1 MLNLSGNKA
10 QLFQDLLNSSNKSF
24 NTGSSFQGPQ
34 IAANVLIPDMN
45 PDGSFKI
52 APPNPYN
59 HGPSRINTFNVNKDY
74 PQLPERG
81 TPYRAFGRFGSGTPG
96 VIGDPA
102 NPITTPAFM
111 DRGQIRGMMNFV
123 PGGVPASAGFNYEE
137 SLKEYPEQMKGVRKG
152 NMPVYYSPY

>member
-1 MLNLSGNKA
+1 
-10 QLFQDLLNSSNKSF
+10 LLNSSNKSF

-59 HGPSRINTFNVNKDY
+59 PGPSSLNTFNVNKDY

-111 DRGQIRGMMNFV
+111 DRGQNFV
-123 PGGVPASAGFNYEE
+123 NDEFCSRRSSSFCVGFNYEE
-137 SLKEYPEQMKGVRKG
+137 SLKEYPRANERGSQR
-152 NMPVYYSPY
+152 

>member
-10 QLFQDLLNSSNKSF
+10 QLFQDLLNSSNKAF
-24 NTGSSFQGPQ
+24 NTGRSFQVPQ
-34 IAANVLIPDMN
+34 IAADVIIPDMN
-45 PDGSFKI
+45 ADGSFKI
-52 APPNPYN
+52 APPTPYS
-59 HGPSRINTFNVNKDY
+59 PEARLNTFNVKKDY
-74 PQLPERG
+74 PQLPEVG

-102 NPITTPAFM
+102 NPITTPAFL

-123 PGGVPASAGFNYEE
+123 PGGIPASAGFNYQE
-137 SLKEYPEQMKGVRKG
+137 SLKEYPEQMKGIRKG